1 MKKVTAN
8 QPFYGK
14 RDEHMWLVGDTR
26 EVSDERAAELEKAGL
41 VSDPDEHTAAM
52 AAQNKVLD
60 DVADKA
66 TTDKLKK
73 LSDEAKKASDAA
85 KLDKAQREK
94 DAQAAAEKAAKAE
107 KEAADKAAKEAAELA
122 AKEAKE
128 LADRQTKEEKDKLQ
142 TKDQA

>member
-94 DAQAAAEKAAKAE
+94 DAQAAAAKAE
-107 KEAADKAAKEAAELA
+107 KEAAEKAE
-122 AKEAKE
+122 KEAKDAAE
-128 LADRQTKEEKDKLQ
+128 RQTKEQKDTIQ